1 MGRGRRR
8 GAARQHVPVPALGVC
23 GDSAAGAPTLHPAT
37 PAKNVKMCAW
47 HVSLAPPARC
57 PPLSCVCRWQGGG
70 WAGVLPDNMCPLQP
84 WVCGWVGSPV
94 RAPEL
99 ATHEP
104 MFLPWFV
111 PAMRPWSQ
119 AHAVRKSTMCR
130 DCGARAGQGCYLPA
144 WPQYSLGCVGWDCAA
159 GTLTSN
165 APTHAPAKVCVW
177 HVPLGPT
184 RTPSATPLCV

>member
-1 MGRGRRR
+1 MGRTQLR
-8 GAARQHVPVPALGVC
+8 APHLTLLPPKVC
-23 GDSAAGAPTLHPAT
+23 VC
-37 PAKNVKMCAW
+37 NVLP
-47 HVSLAPPARC
+47 SPPARC
-57 PPLSCVCRWQGGG
+57 PGLFYVCRPWCKGVT
-70 WAGVLPDNMCPLQP
+70 GVLSPNMCPLQP
-84 WVCGWVGSPV
+84 WVCGWVGSLV

-144 WPQYSLGCVGWDCAA
+144 WPQYSLGCVGWDCAV
-159 GTLTSN
+159 GTLTST